1 MKMSK
6 ESEYGLM
13 GLVQLAKQPAH
24 AVMQLR
30 DVAAAASLL
39 EPFLAKTFRKL
50 TVHGLLRS
58 HRGRERGYSLAR
70 APHDIS
76 IREVCEAIEGV
87 DLFQRCIFWSNAC
100 SDAEPCPLHGMW
112 RHVRPQLVTL
122 MERLTIEDLAKHGTS
137 LSRDNVAS
145 LVSQAAADAAAAN
158 SSSPAFTRKGAIH
171 VR

>member
-13 GLVQLAKQPAH
+13 GLVQLAKRPAH
-24 AVMQLR
+24 AVTQLR
-30 DVAAAASLL
+30 EVASAANLP

-70 APHDIS
+70 PPREIS
-76 IREVCEAIEGV
+76 IREVCEAIEGA

-112 RHVRPQLVTL
+112 RHVRPQLVVMMESATL
-122 MERLTIEDLAKHGTS
+122 EDLARNRAAQP
-137 LSRDNVAS
+137 RDDAAPPFPSVPAGVSAGAS
-145 LVSQAAADAAAAN
+145 LPTVS
-158 SSSPAFTRKGAIH
+158 TTKGASH